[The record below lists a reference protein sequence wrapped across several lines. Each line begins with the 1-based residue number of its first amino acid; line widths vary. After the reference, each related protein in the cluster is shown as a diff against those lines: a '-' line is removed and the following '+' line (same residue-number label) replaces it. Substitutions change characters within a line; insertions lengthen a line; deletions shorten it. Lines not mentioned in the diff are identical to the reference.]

1 VEFEVLLD
9 LAVPS
14 QEHCGNPF
22 ILSRLSLMN
31 RELIDSI
38 KREKHERKENAGCIR
53 TISAYL
59 FDRSKK
65 VPLHVLEAPSFDG
78 G

>member
-1 VEFEVLLD
+1 MEFEVLLD

-14 QEHCGNPF
+14 QEHRGNP
-22 ILSRLSLMN
+22 LVHSRLSLMKW
-31 RELIDSI
+31 ELIDSTE
-38 KREKHERKENAGCIR
+38 RDKHERKENAGCIR